1 MEMVAGNA
9 TKYAVIIEWGGQAP
23 PSRWYSRLSKLASLH
38 VREGKHVFVEDD
50 GEDADVSVLAA
61 RATQKG
67 VIAQEGAIICASESL
82 ANTIANIAARGL
94 SMKQKDGSQR
104 MVIPKAV
111 LVGPYQPRA
120 VVATPQ
126 DEEALARIEIQFG
139 RRGRRPT
146 EMETF
151 TVCCLEERQSYIV
164 KGHTCVNCPA
174 CGATNVKI
182 THGAIEGYADPG
194 GNVVEAWMRTRFATG
209 EYFSPLEGEAPAPPM
224 PQVGKE
230 DSTFITNLMISP
242 LFSQVLP
249 LDRADAFNILDAA
262 YVSRLHLS
270 GERRLRARIEAATYY
285 LQAGG
290 SPLGLQLG
298 ETDNRYDLLDAGLLG
313 APYIAGLLLR
323 SAQPKAV

>member
-1 MEMVAGNA
+1 MKTGNA
-9 TKYAVIIEWGGQAP
+9 TKYAVIIEWGGQSP
-23 PSRWYSRLSKLASLH
+23 PSRWYSRLSKLASFH
-38 VREGKHVFVEDD
+38 VREGKNVFVEDD
-50 GEDADVSVLAA
+50 REDVDIGILAA

-82 ANTIANIAARGL
+82 ASTIANIAARGL
-94 SMKQKDGSQR
+94 STKQRDGSQR

-111 LVGPYQPRA
+111 LVGPYQPRS

-126 DEEALARIEIQFG
+126 DDEALARIEIQFG
-139 RRGRRPT
+139 RRGRRPA

-151 TVCCLEERQSYIV
+151 TVCCFEERQSYIV

-182 THGAIEGYADPG
+182 THGAVAGYADPG
-194 GNVVEAWMRTRFATG
+194 GNVVEAWMRTRFSSG
-209 EYFSPLEGEAPAPPM
+209 EYFSPLEGETPAPPM
-224 PQVGKE
+224 PQVGKD

-242 LFSQVLP
+242 LFSQVLSI
-249 LDRADAFNILDAA
+249 DRSDAFGILDAV
-262 YVSRLHLS
+262 YVSRLHLN
-270 GERRLRARIEAATYY
+270 GERRLRMRIEAATVY

-290 SPLGLQLG
+290 SPNGLQLG
-298 ETDNRYDLLDAGLLG
+298 EAESRYDLLDASLLG

-323 SAQPKAV
+323 KG